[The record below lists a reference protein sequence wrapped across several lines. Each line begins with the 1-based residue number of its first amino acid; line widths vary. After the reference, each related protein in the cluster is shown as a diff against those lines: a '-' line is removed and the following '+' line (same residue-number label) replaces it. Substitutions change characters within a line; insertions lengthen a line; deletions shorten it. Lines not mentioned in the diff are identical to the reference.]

1 MKKRFYLLEPLD
13 IDGDKNPDGFLV
25 SQYRID
31 KYGNKIFLKNKYVRY
46 EILKTFNKNTG
57 GAARRRSAK
66 TNAPKMIALT
76 QEQFN
81 ALMNSKQPNINE
93 QPRFII
99 NGSNPTFMSSLGN
112 GSGTGFGLGVG
123 ASIGDAVGDAA
134 VDGFENMFGMDE

>member
-46 EILKTFNKNTG
+46 EILKTFNKNKG
-57 GAARRRSAK
+57 GAARRRSAN

-93 QPRFII
+93 QPRVII

-112 GSGTGFGLGVG
+112 GLGTGFGLGVG

-134 VDGFENMFGMDE
+134 VDGFQNMFGMDE